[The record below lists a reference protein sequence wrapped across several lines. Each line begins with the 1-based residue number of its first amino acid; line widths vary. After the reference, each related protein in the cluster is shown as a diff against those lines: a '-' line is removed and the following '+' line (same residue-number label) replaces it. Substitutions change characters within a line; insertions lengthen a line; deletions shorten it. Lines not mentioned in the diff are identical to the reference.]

1 MKMWN
6 KRMNDVCNC
15 WVQLTPMP
23 SDESD
28 VAFQRVDLVKNVMRS
43 TYCKIRSIA
52 KTLWNLSDY
61 RLWTSSVAAICIFC
75 QLNPKTST
83 LMMTISYR
91 TFLITCALDIEL
103 LFFQVMP
110 PTCFLLQ
117 SFSISWKLV
126 ANVCRFVGSAF
137 ECFCSD
143 ASRFTKISVGP
154 CSYCCFFRT
163 TFDWT
168 DSKFSVLFKNFS

>member
-1 MKMWN
+1 
-6 KRMNDVCNC
+6 MNDVCNC

-110 PTCFLLQ
+110 PTCFFVTIIFYILEAGGERLPISRKCIWVFMLGCISLYQNIGRSMFLLLF
-117 SFSISWKLV
+117 FSDNFWL
-126 ANVCRFVGSAF
+126 
-137 ECFCSD
+137 
-143 ASRFTKISVGP
+143 
-154 CSYCCFFRT
+154 
-163 TFDWT
+163 WT